1 MNQGVNWHT
10 LEDSNLEAT
19 WFVREERGT
28 LTRVLRNRQI
38 QVSGQE
44 VKESISF

>member
-19 WFVREERGT
+19 WFV
-28 LTRVLRNRQI
+28 Q
-38 QVSGQE
+38 QSG
-44 VKESISF
+44 KGGAP